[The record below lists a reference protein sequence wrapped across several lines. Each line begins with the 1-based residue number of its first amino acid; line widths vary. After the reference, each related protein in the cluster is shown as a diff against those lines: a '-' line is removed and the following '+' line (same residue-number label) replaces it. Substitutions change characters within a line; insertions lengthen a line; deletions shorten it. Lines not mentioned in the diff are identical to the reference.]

1 MQGALDE
8 PATTRTESGRPPVP
22 LSIASQ
28 RADRQWRGPLLFG
41 LLAAAAIH
49 IAVLLMFRTVLVIPE
64 TPFSAAGPPAG
75 DYRAAAGGESGLTMV
90 EVAPASEREEA
101 VTPTEAVVPVPE
113 EVVIEPETPDVAVD
127 EATPAVTPS
136 LPGQGDPGRGGE
148 QGEETG
154 PGRATGTGEGGGGTE
169 DEGASGIVAP
179 TPRAMFLP
187 PADRPRSVRGREVTV
202 WVFVDPAGRVVPD
215 STRLEPP
222 TPDARYN
229 SRLRQ
234 SAAQWRFD
242 PARRAGAAVAAW
254 YPYQIIL

>member
-1 MQGALDE
+1 MQGARDE
-8 PATTRTESGRPPVP
+8 LGGSVGASGRPPGA
-22 LSIASQ
+22 LSIASE
-28 RADRQWRGPLLFG
+28 RADRQWRRPLFFG

-49 IAVLLMFRTVLVIPE
+49 LLVLLMFRTVLVIPE
-64 TPFSAAGPPAG
+64 MPFSAAGPPAG

-90 EVAPASEREEA
+90 EIAPPSQREEA
-101 VTPTEAVVPVPE
+101 VTSTEAVVPVPE
-113 EVVIEPETPDVAVD
+113 EVVVEPETPDVTVD
-127 EATPAVTPS
+127 ETTPAVTPS

-148 QGEETG
+148 EGDQTG

-202 WVFVDPAGRVVPD
+202 WVFVDAAGRVVPD
-215 STRLEPP
+215 STRLDPP

-229 SRLRQ
+229 ARLRQ

-242 PARRAGAAVAAW
+242 PARRGGVAVAAW
-254 YPYQIIL
+254 YPYEIIL